1 MYVLH
6 FRRLSSARRKDDK
19 KEIDARVHKSSRR
32 DPRSHYFDRFYT
44 MTDASTT
51 MLLSTTS
58 RIASVGSNR
67 AAQKTSVG
75 SNGMS
80 TPSIGSPSTESD
92 YSSTADSSESSPE
105 VELVF
110 SNRDFYTFM
119 AIQYYID
126 YCSDGEAL
134 ATFTVLNPRSRT
146 DRRIIPLAIG
156 EGTLE
161 FRDEDIAYRI
171 EESSPLA
178 TDTKPDTFKTLYLR
192 GASRELLFD
201 FVDEALNAYEDI
213 RSESPRGMFSDRGSA
228 AS

>member
-1 MYVLH
+1 MLLTASRV
-6 FRRLSSARRKDDK
+6 AR
-19 KEIDARVHKSSRR
+19 EPAKSSVCSNRV
-32 DPRSHYFDRFYT
+32 
-44 MTDASTT
+44 STP
-51 MLLSTTS
+51 
-58 RIASVGSNR
+58 SVGSP
-67 AAQKTSVG
+67 T
-75 SNGMS
+75 
-80 TPSIGSPSTESD
+80 TESD
-92 YSSTADSSESSPE
+92 YSSTADSSQKSPE

-156 EGTLE
+156 TGILE
-161 FRDEDIAYRI
+161 FNDVDKKDIVYRI

-213 RSESPRGMFSDRGSA
+213 RSESPRGMFSDRGSV